1 MRILGLHLLALSAVL
16 SVAGIARAE
25 PPPALDDGWSVAD
38 PAREG
43 FDAATLAAME
53 AAIAGD
59 AAPDTTSVLIARDG
73 RLVYERY
80 FGKGGRDV
88 LNDTRSATKSVTAL
102 LVGAAVDRGLIDGAH
117 WLNADPRKL
126 RFTVEDLLTMSSQ
139 WECDDDNQF
148 SAGNEERMYLSADW
162 TQFALDL
169 PIKGYAPWMKRP
181 EDSPHGRSFAYCT
194 AGSFLLGAIVE
205 RVSGQPLAAL
215 AREAQEKPLGN
226 HESQWQR

>member
-1 MRILGLHLLALSAVL
+1 MRIFGLHLLALSAVL

-25 PPPALDDGWSVAD
+25 PPPALGDGWPVAD

-88 LNDTRSATKSVTAL
+88 LNDTMQDAIEQAINQAL
-102 LVGAAVDRGLIDGAH
+102 QKLKVGPMKPPK
-117 WLNADPRKL
+117 DPPRRK
-126 RFTVEDLLTMSSQ
+126 
-139 WECDDDNQF
+139 
-148 SAGNEERMYLSADW
+148 
-162 TQFALDL
+162 
-169 PIKGYAPWMKRP
+169 
-181 EDSPHGRSFAYCT
+181 
-194 AGSFLLGAIVE
+194 
-205 RVSGQPLAAL
+205 
-215 AREAQEKPLGN
+215 KPK
-226 HESQWQR
+226 